1 MPGNRA
7 KRETEAGERQ
17 VPVETELKNE
27 FSGKKP
33 TWNPLVM
40 SGGKA
45 KCEPLLNIQEALGS
59 ITSITNNNNNNN
71 NT

>member
-27 FSGKKP
+27 FSGKKK
-33 TWNPLVM
+33 TYLESTSN
-40 SGGKA
+40 
-45 KCEPLLNIQEALGS
+45 ELGQG
-59 ITSITNNNNNNN
+59 
-71 NT
+71 